1 MLSNIFGKNA
11 DTKIEEESMEAKKP
25 VFSKYNPELF
35 INVYKGHFA
44 SDRFHTNY
52 YLDMN
57 PMKIRQKTAKLAA
70 DAMAAKYIQKVNVTP
85 NIFMGENYAGL
96 ANSMAQTK
104 PIDTILCLDGCEL
117 MGAYVAETLSKSGI
131 TTNNFHHSF
140 NVMTPEFDASGTMV
154 VRDAIKDK
162 FKGKNVLI
170 ILATAMHGM
179 TIKRVLKTVEEYG
192 GNILGIS
199 VIFSLVDEIEGH
211 PVNSIFTSADL
222 PDFKLVE
229 EAECEACKNKEPLDG
244 IINHYGLNII

>member
-1 MLSNIFGKNA
+1 
-11 DTKIEEESMEAKKP
+11 MEAKKAI
-25 VFSKYNPELF
+25 FSRYNPELY

-70 DAMAAKYIQKVNVTP
+70 DTMAARYIQKVNVSTT
-85 NIFMGENYAGL
+85 NFLGENYAGL
-96 ANSMAQTK
+96 ANSLSQTT

-117 MGAYVAETLSKSGI
+117 MGAYVADTLSKSGI
-131 TTNNFHHSF
+131 STNNFHHSF
-140 NVMTPEFDASGTMV
+140 NILTPEFDASGTLM

-162 FKGKNVLI
+162 FKGKNVLV
-170 ILATAMHGM
+170 ILATAMHGL

-211 PVNSIFTSADL
+211 PVNSLFTSEDL
-222 PDFKLVE
+222 PGFRLVE
-229 EAECEACKNKEPLDG
+229 EPECQQCKDHEPLDG
-244 IINHYGLNII
+244 IINHYGLNMI